1 MSTAERVAA
10 EIFDLIQRSPRTPTK
25 AQLVDCI
32 ETMLD
37 VVKDDAEP
45 FSVPLGIVVQP
56 MRPGAFVRVE
66 ANMSLTMDGW
76 NIGSSRPLTAHE
88 AALAILDWMKRG
100 VLTAPR
106 Q

>member
-1 MSTAERVAA
+1 MSPAERIAA
-10 EIFDLIQRSPRTPTK
+10 ELHDLIQRSPRTPSK

-37 VVKDDAEP
+37 VVKDDAEAI
-45 FSVPLGIVVQP
+45 SVPIGTVVQP
-56 MRPGAFVRVE
+56 IRAGAFVRVE
-66 ANMSLTMDGW
+66 ANMSLTLDGW
-76 NIGSSRPLTAHE
+76 HINSPRQLTTHE